1 MSGSDPA
8 RTAPS
13 PTAAPTTSAV
23 PMKGGR
29 TRSHGALIVG
39 ATSGMARPLALELM
53 RAGHDLVLTVRDAE
67 EGARIAIDLRERG
80 GRAVTVLTLDIADL
94 AAHRPCLDA
103 AKAILGGRL
112 DLVVC
117 CVGALFD
124 NAEARADAERFSAT
138 MTANGTGPA
147 HFLERA
153 AEVVERGA
161 CLVGLSSVAGDR
173 GRQSNYVYGAAKA
186 GFTAFLSGLRNRLH
200 PLGIAVVTIKPG
212 FVATAMTHGLLNPK
226 SPLVTSPE
234 RAARGILRAIRRRR
248 NVAYVPWFWWG
259 IMAIITA
266 LPEWLFKRLKL

>member
-1 MSGSDPA
+1 MSTDPA
-8 RTAPS
+8 RTALS

-23 PMKGGR
+23 PMKAGR
-29 TRSHGALIVG
+29 ARNHGALIVG

-67 EGARIAIDLRERG
+67 EGARIAVDLRERG
-80 GRAVTVLTLDIADL
+80 GRSVLVLPLDITDL
-94 AAHRPCLDA
+94 AAHRPCLETARA
-103 AKAILGGRL
+103 ALGGRL

-124 NAEARADAERFSAT
+124 NAEARADAGRFAT
-138 MTANGTGPA
+138 TMMANATGPA
-147 HFLERA
+147 HLLERA
-153 AEVVERGA
+153 AEVVEPGG

-186 GFTAFLSGLRNRLH
+186 AFTAFLSGLRNRLH
-200 PLGIAVVTIKPG
+200 PQGIAVVTIKPG

-226 SPLVTSPE
+226 SPLVASPE
-234 RAARGILRAIRRRR
+234 RAARGIARAIRRRR

-259 IMAIITA
+259 IMTIIAAI
-266 LPEWLFKRLKL
+266 PEWLFKRLKM